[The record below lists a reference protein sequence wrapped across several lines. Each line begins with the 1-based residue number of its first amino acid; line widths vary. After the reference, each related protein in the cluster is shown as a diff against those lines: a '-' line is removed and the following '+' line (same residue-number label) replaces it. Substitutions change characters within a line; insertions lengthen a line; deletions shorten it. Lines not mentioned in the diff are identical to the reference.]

1 MVEIGIEEH
10 FHAAVVSLA
19 SHGAGIC
26 QAEGSLFADVA
37 ETNEVLVIAEEIH
50 PQDTALLAG
59 REGKAASLQ
68 HGLVLVG
75 SVALVVVFL
84 TAMEH
89 SLVETARQRQEAKG
103 LTQSM
108 REHDQ
113 GIRRDLIV
121 EHVGTQRCP
130 ADHLVGKM
138 HGGTARLEQNT
149 HSSNGGV
156 HVIQTRLGSSNQRA
170 KGCQQKKSLQGHIHG
185 SHAQKKFL
193 ISVISLQRYVFF

>member
-1 MVEIGIEEH
+1 MGIEEH

-19 SHGAGIC
+19 GHGAGVF
-26 QAEGSLFADVA
+26 QPESSLLVDVA

-50 PQDTALLAG
+50 PQDTTLLAG
-59 REGKAASLQ
+59 RESKAASFQL
-68 HGLVLVG
+68 GLVLVG

-84 TAMEH
+84 TTEEH
-89 SLVETARQRQEAKG
+89 SLFETARQRQETKG
-103 LTQSM
+103 LTHTM
-108 REHDQ
+108 RKHDERIT
-113 GIRRDLIV
+113 GNLIIQ
-121 EHVGTQRCP
+121 HVGTQRCP

-138 HGGTARLEQNT
+138 YGGTAWLEQNT

-156 HVIQTRLGSSNQRA
+156 HVIQTRLGNSDQRA
-170 KGCQQKKSLQGHIHG
+170 KGCQQKNSLQGHIHG